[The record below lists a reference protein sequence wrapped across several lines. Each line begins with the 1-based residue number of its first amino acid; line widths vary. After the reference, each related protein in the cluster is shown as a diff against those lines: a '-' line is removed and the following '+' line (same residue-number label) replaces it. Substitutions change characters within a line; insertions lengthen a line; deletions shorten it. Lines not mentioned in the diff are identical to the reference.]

1 MPKSTSR
8 RRVLAGAVAVGAV
21 GAAGALAWPEPDRGG
36 GHDAYFT
43 GLSAALTKAG
53 VAEPVMVVDTP
64 RLAANIKA
72 VGDTLGKVGGQ
83 AGGTP
88 KALRVVVKSLPC
100 HDLLDAVTAGLNTN
114 RYMVFNQ
121 PMLVEMAGRNPDA
134 DVLMG
139 KPLPVAAA
147 AAYYDKL
154 GAGAPGPQ
162 WLIDTPERL
171 AQYTAMAKARGV
183 ALKVNFE
190 IDVGLHRGG
199 FTDPAVLAALLAGLD
214 PSVTACGLM
223 GYDPHVAKMPPVF
236 DMRGRALAKAK
247 AIYADMAG
255 VLREKAPL
263 KDGQA
268 PYTFNTAG
276 SPTYALHTDDP
287 VATELA
293 VGSAFVKPT
302 DFDIDTLAHHQPA
315 CFIATPV
322 LKVAEPGLIPGLEGL
337 AGIAAFFDPNTRK
350 AFFVQGGHWLAQA
363 VSPPGL
369 QLSGLYGR
377 SSNQERW
384 SGSAHVPLKPD
395 DWVFLRPTQSE
406 AVLLQFGALVAF
418 DGHTVTGRWPVFDMS
433 A

>member
-1 MPKSTSR
+1 MPRHDGRPTR
-8 RRVLAGAVAVGAV
+8 RRVLTGGIAAGAVAGV
-21 GAAGALAWPEPDRGG
+21 GALAWPEPDRGG

-43 GLSAALTKAG
+43 GLSAALTLAG
-53 VAEPVMVVDTP
+53 VAQPVMVVDTG
-64 RLAANIKA
+64 RLSANIKA
-72 VGDTLGKVGGQ
+72 VGDTLGK
-83 AGGTP
+83 AGDRA
-88 KALRVVVKSLPC
+88 KALRIVVKSLPS
-100 HDLLDAVTAGLNTN
+100 HELMHRAATGLKTN
-114 RYMVFNQ
+114 RFMVFNQ
-121 PMLVEMAGRNPDA
+121 AMLVEMGTRVPDA
-134 DVLMG
+134 DFLMG

-147 AAYYDKL
+147 AAYYDRL
-154 GAGAPGPQ
+154 GAQAPGPQ

-171 AQYTAMAKARGV
+171 GQYTAMAKARGV

-199 FTDPAVLAALLAGLD
+199 LTDPAALAAMLAGLD
-214 PSVTACGLM
+214 PAVTACGLM
-223 GYDPHVAKMPPVF
+223 GYDPHVAKMPGVF
-236 DMRGRALAKAK
+236 DMRGKALARAK
-247 AIYADMAG
+247 DIYARMAG
-255 VLREKAPL
+255 VLKEKAPL
-263 KDGQA
+263 KDGQS

-287 VATELA
+287 VATEVA

-322 LKVAEPGLIPGLEGL
+322 LKVAEPGLIPGLESL
-337 AGIAAFFDPNTRK
+337 AGIAAFFDPNTAR
-350 AFFVQGGHWLAQA
+350 AFFVQGGHWLANP

-384 SGSAHVPLKPD
+384 SGSRRVPLRPD

-406 AVLLQFGALVAF
+406 AVLLQFGPLLAY
-418 DGHTVTGRWPVFDMS
+418 DGGAITGTWPVFEMS